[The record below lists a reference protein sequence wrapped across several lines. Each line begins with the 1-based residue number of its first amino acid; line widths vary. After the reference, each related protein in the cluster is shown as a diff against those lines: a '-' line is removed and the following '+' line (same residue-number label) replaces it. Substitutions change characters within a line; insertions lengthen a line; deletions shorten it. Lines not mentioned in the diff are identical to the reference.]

1 MEINPLFYNGKR
13 IIVNWMYMALWF
25 KVELGINFND
35 ENVLSSSKHSI
46 IRSILAMVNSINL
59 TLCPKVEGVEDS
71 LSHEGGLEL
80 KIFSTI
86 PSCSPSF
93 SKCMASTTSS
103 SISMFESKLKRQDY
117 ASSIFKTSSKAL
129 FKISSKYGT
138 WSKAS
143 SKSKG

>member
-1 MEINPLFYNGKR
+1 
-13 IIVNWMYMALWF
+13 
-25 KVELGINFND
+25 VELGINFND

-138 WSKAS
+138 
-143 SKSKG
+143 